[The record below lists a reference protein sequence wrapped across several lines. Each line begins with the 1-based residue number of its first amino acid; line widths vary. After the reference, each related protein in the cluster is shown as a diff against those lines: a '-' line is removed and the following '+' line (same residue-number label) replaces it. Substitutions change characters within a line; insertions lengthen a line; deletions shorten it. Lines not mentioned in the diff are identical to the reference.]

1 MAKTVETVDRCTQYA
16 VDVVTGKINTGE
28 YVRLACQ
35 RHLDDLEKSKTAP
48 YIYYFDVE
56 QSERI
61 INFAEELVI
70 AEGDEE
76 ERVTCYPFQ
85 CFILGSLN
93 GWRKK
98 AADPKSGIHHR
109 RFRTSY
115 VQLGRQNGKSFING
129 ILAAFYGNFDG
140 YKYGKVFCTA
150 TKQDQANIVLQE
162 VIKFINSDEELQ
174 EWFKVHEH
182 NNTIDCLL
190 THSIIKAVSGD
201 TKSMDGF
208 RPYLGIVDEYHAHKT
223 NQMYKLLEGGI
234 KKLKSALISV
244 ITTAGFDLKSPCY
257 KLYEYCCNLLKG
269 VFENDAQF
277 AYIAQMNE
285 DDDIWK
291 PENWI
296 KANPILEFDVDALEN
311 MIPVASTAK
320 DMGGED
326 LRDFLVKQLN
336 QWIQWSNHQYI
347 KDIKKWKR
355 LAVLKTLANFKGS
368 KCYVGVDLSS
378 GGDLTSIAIVI
389 PFTDEDGNKKY
400 FIKTHSFIPASRGD
414 EHIKTDKVPYDVWI
428 ERGLVTP
435 TYTLGGIKTDYKY
448 ILSYL
453 KMLIEKYNLKP
464 QMICYDPHNASAFL
478 SDLESMGWDSISIT
492 QTAKELNDATVDFRL
507 EILTGNIEIEGV
519 ETGKERKKVVPV
531 DELLTWSIANA
542 KTISNNYGE
551 IKIDKDISEDRID
564 PIDAII
570 DAWKLAMKDEYKPDA
585 NEFVNEW
592 LAMKEKYTENGGEN
606 R

>member
-1 MAKTVETVDRCTQYA
+1 MAKTVETIDRCTQYA
-16 VDVVTGKINTGE
+16 VDVVTGKINAGE

-76 ERVTCYPFQ
+76 EQVTCYPFQ

-277 AYIAQMNE
+277 AYIAQMDE

-400 FIKTHSFIPASRGD
+400 FVKTHSFIPASRVD

-428 ERGLVTP
+428 EKGLVTP

-453 KMLIEKYNLKP
+453 QMLIEEYNLKP

-592 LAMKEKYTENGGEN
+592 LAMKEKYTENGDEN

>member
-1 MAKTVETVDRCTQYA
+1 MGKKVEIIDRCTQYA
-16 VDVVTGKINTGE
+16 VDVVEGREIAGE
-28 YVRLACQ
+28 YVKLACQ
-35 RHLDDLEKSKTAP
+35 RHLDDLEKSKAAP
-48 YIYYFDVE
+48 YVYYFDVE

-76 ERVTCYPFQ
+76 QPVECYPFQ

-98 AADPKSGIHHR
+98 IADPKSGVHHR

-129 ILAAFYGNFDG
+129 ILAAYYGNFDR
-140 YKYGKVFCTA
+140 YKYGQIYCAA
-150 TKQDQANIVLQE
+150 TKQEQANIVLKE
-162 VIKFINSDEELQ
+162 IIKFINSDEELGA
-174 EWFKVHEH
+174 WFKVHEH
-182 NNTIDCLL
+182 SNSIDCLL
-190 THSIIKAVSGD
+190 THSVIKALSGD
-201 TKSMDGF
+201 TKSADGL

-223 NQMYKLLEGGI
+223 NQIYKLFEGGI

-269 VFENDAQF
+269 VSENDAQF
-277 AYIAQMNE
+277 VYIAQMDE
-285 DDDIWK
+285 GDDIWN
-291 PENWI
+291 PDNWI
-296 KANPILEFDVDALEN
+296 KANPLLAFDADAVEN

-336 QWIQWSNHQYI
+336 KWIQWSNHQYI

-355 LAVLKTLANFKGS
+355 CAVLKTLENFKGA

-389 PFTDEDGNKKY
+389 PFVDEDGNKKY
-400 FIKTHSFIPASRGD
+400 FIKTHSFIPASRVD

-428 ERGLVTP
+428 EKGLVTP

-448 ILSYL
+448 ILTYL
-453 KMLIEKYNLKP
+453 QGLIEEYNLKP

-478 SDLESMGWDSISIT
+478 GDLEAMGWDSMSIT

-507 EILTGNIEIEGV
+507 EILAGNVEIEGIEV
-519 ETGKERKKVVPV
+519 GVKKKVVPA

-551 IKIDKDISEDRID
+551 IKIDKDITEERID

-570 DAWKLAMKDEYKPDA
+570 DAWKLAMKTEYQEDADEMANHWLEMYERIYK
-585 NEFVNEW
+585 
-592 LAMKEKYTENGGEN
+592 
-606 R
+606 